1 MKLEKNNL
9 RLIVMDNCLEFGK
22 KVDDHLKKMKGIKDK
37 EFSFI
42 VPIKL
47 PRFASGEAKAEI
59 LESIRAKDVFII
71 TDVMNHSCTYKMH
84 GFVNHKSPDD
94 HFQDLKRII
103 SAMDGGAA
111 SIRVIMP
118 FLYESRQHKR
128 KGRESMDSSM
138 ALHELENMDVNSI
151 ITFDAHDP
159 NIRNALQHCSF
170 DNLYP
175 TYSILKDFIEI
186 EKIDFEDLLVVSPD
200 TGAVDRAIYYADML
214 GTDVGIYHKR
224 RDYSK
229 VVDGKNPIVAHEYM
243 GADVKNKHV
252 IIVDDMIAS
261 GQSMLDVAEQ
271 LKARGAKNIYLIA
284 SFALFSDGE
293 KSIKAFNGAYNKN
306 IFTKCYSS
314 NLSYVSDEVRKQ
326 EWFHLADCSK
336 YLSKLISTL
345 SEHESISPL
354 LNSKEKILSKI
365 AEIKEQQKDSD

>member
-1 MKLEKNNL
+1 MELEKNNL

-22 KVDDHLKKMKGIKDK
+22 KVDDHLKKMHGITDDN
-37 EFSFI
+37 FSFI
-42 VPIKL
+42 VPVRL
-47 PRFASGEAKAEI
+47 SRFASGEAKAEI
-59 LESIRAKDVFII
+59 LESIRAKDVFIL

-84 GFVNHKSPDD
+84 GFINHKSPDD
-94 HFQDLKRII
+94 HFQDLKRVI

-111 SIRVIMP
+111 SVRVIMP

-128 KGRESMDSSM
+128 KGRESMDSSL

-175 TYSILKDFIEI
+175 TYSILKDFVEK
-186 EKIDFEDLLVVSPD
+186 EKIDFDDLLVVSPD

-243 GADVKNKHV
+243 GAEVKGKHV

-261 GQSMLDVAEQ
+261 GQSMLDVAEE
-271 LKARGAKNIYLIA
+271 LKARGTKNIYLIA
-284 SFALFSDGE
+284 SFALFSDGK
-293 KSIKAFNGAYNKN
+293 KSIEAFNEAYKKK
-306 IFTKCYSS
+306 IFTKCYAS
-314 NLSYVSDEVRKQ
+314 NLSYVSEEVKNQ
-326 EWFHLADCSK
+326 EWFELADCSK

-345 SEHESISPL
+345 STHNSISPL
-354 LNSKEKILSKI
+354 INSKDKILAKI
-365 AEIKEQQKDSD
+365 AEVKGEKKKES

>member
-1 MKLEKNNL
+1 MEKYNL
-9 RLIVMDNCLEFGK
+9 RLIVMDNFMDFGK
-22 KVDDHLKKMKGIKDK
+22 KVDEHLKKMRGIND
-37 EFSFI
+37 EDFSFI
-42 VPIKL
+42 VPVRMS
-47 PRFASGEAKAEI
+47 RFASGEAKAEI
-59 LESIRAKDVFII
+59 LESIRAKDVFIL

-84 GFVNHKSPDD
+84 GFINHKSPDD
-94 HFQDLKRII
+94 HFQDLKRVI
-103 SAMDGGAA
+103 SAMDGGAE

-175 TYSILKDFIEI
+175 TYSILKDFIEN

-243 GADVKNKHV
+243 GANVKGKHV

-271 LKARGAKNIYLIA
+271 LKSRGAKNIYLIA
-284 SFALFSDGE
+284 SFALFSDGK
-293 KSIKAFNGAYNKN
+293 KSIDAFNEAYKKK

-314 NLSYVSDEVRKQ
+314 NLSYVPNEAKEQ
-326 EWFHLADCSK
+326 KWFYLADCSK
-336 YLSKLISTL
+336 YLSKLIDTL
-345 SEHESISPL
+345 NNHESISPL
-354 LNSKEKILSKI
+354 LNNKEKIISKI
-365 AEIKEQQKDSD
+365 SEIKDK

>member
-1 MKLEKNNL
+1 MDLESKNL
-9 RLIVMDNCLEFGK
+9 RLIVMDNFLSFGE
-22 KVDDHLKKMKGIKDK
+22 KVNFHLKRMNGIDD
-37 EFSFI
+37 EGFSFI
-42 VPIKL
+42 VPTRL
-47 PRFASGEAKAEI
+47 SRFASGEAKAEI
-59 LESIRAKDVFII
+59 LESIRAKDVFIL
-71 TDVMNHSCTYKMH
+71 TDVMNYSSTYKMQ
-84 GFVNHKSPDD
+84 GFINHKSPDD
-94 HFQDLKRII
+94 HFQDLKRVI
-103 SAMDGGAA
+103 SAMNGGA
-111 SIRVIMP
+111 SSLRVIMP

-175 TYSILKDFIEI
+175 TYSILKDFVEN
-186 EKIDFEDLLVVSPD
+186 ERVDFNKLLVVSPD

-243 GADVKNKHV
+243 GADVNGKNV

-261 GQSMLDVAEQ
+261 GQSMIDVAEQ
-271 LKARGAKNIYLIA
+271 LKERGAEKIYLIA
-284 SFALFSDGE
+284 SFALFSDGK
-293 KSIKAFNGAYNKN
+293 KSIDTFDKAYENE
-306 IFTKCYSS
+306 IFTKCYAS
-314 NLSYVSDEVRKQ
+314 NLSYVPEEVQNK

-336 YLSKLISTL
+336 YLAKLIHTL
-345 SEHESISPL
+345 SNHESISPL
-354 LNSKEKILSKI
+354 LNSKEKILTKI
-365 AEIKEQQKDSD
+365 NEIKGKKD

>member
-1 MKLEKNNL
+1 MEIEKNNL
-9 RLIVMDNCLEFGK
+9 RLIVMDNFLEFGK
-22 KVDDHLKKMKGIKDK
+22 KVDDHLKKMHGITDNN
-37 EFSFI
+37 FSFI
-42 VPIKL
+42 VPVRL
-47 PRFASGEAKAEI
+47 SRFASGEAKAEI
-59 LESIRAKDVFII
+59 LESIRAKDVFIL

-84 GFVNHKSPDD
+84 GFINHKSPDD
-94 HFQDLKRII
+94 HFQDLKRVI

-128 KGRESMDSSM
+128 KGRESMDSSL

-175 TYSILKDFIEI
+175 TYSILKDFVEK
-186 EKIDFEDLLVVSPD
+186 EKIDFDDLLVVSPD

-243 GADVKNKHV
+243 GAEVKGKHV

-261 GQSMLDVAEQ
+261 GQSMLDVAEE
-271 LKARGAKNIYLIA
+271 LKARGTKNIYLIA
-284 SFALFSDGE
+284 SFALFSDGK
-293 KSIKAFNGAYNKN
+293 KSIEAFNEAYKKK
-306 IFTKCYSS
+306 IFTKCYAS
-314 NLSYVSDEVRKQ
+314 NLSYVSEEVKNQ
-326 EWFHLADCSK
+326 EWFELADCSK

-345 SEHESISPL
+345 STHNSISPL
-354 LNSKEKILSKI
+354 INSKDKILAKI
-365 AEIKEQQKDSD
+365 AEVKDEKKKES

>member
-1 MKLEKNNL
+1 MKENNL
-9 RLIVMDNCLEFGK
+9 RLIVMDNIQEFGQ
-22 KVDDHLKKMKGIKDK
+22 KVDEHLKLMQGITD
-37 EFSFI
+37 ENFSFI
-42 VPIKL
+42 VPVRMT
-47 PRFASGEAKAEI
+47 RFASGEAKAEI
-59 LESIRAKDVFII
+59 LESIRAKDVFVL
-71 TDVMNHSCTYKMH
+71 TDVMNYSCTYKMY
-84 GFVNHKSPDD
+84 GFINHKSPDD
-94 HFQDLKRII
+94 HFQDLKRVI
-103 SAMDGGAA
+103 SAMDGGAETV
-111 SIRVIMP
+111 RVIMP

-138 ALHELENMDVNSI
+138 ALHELEHMDVNSI

-175 TYSILKDFIEI
+175 TYSILKDFIEN
-186 EKIDFEDLLVVSPD
+186 EEIDFNKLLVVSPD

-224 RDYSK
+224 RDYSQ

-243 GADVKNKHV
+243 GADVNGKHV

-271 LKARGAKNIYLIA
+271 LKTRGAKNIYLIA

-293 KSIKAFNGAYNKN
+293 KSIDAFKKAHKNK

-314 NLSYVSDEVRKQ
+314 NLSYVPDEIKNQ
-326 EWFHLADCSK
+326 DWFHLADCSK
-336 YLSKLISTL
+336 YISKLIHTL
-345 SEHESISPL
+345 SNHESISPL
-354 LNSKEKILSKI
+354 LNSKEKIINKI
-365 AEIKEQQKDSD
+365 SEVKDR

>member
-1 MKLEKNNL
+1 MELEKNNL
-9 RLIVMDNCLEFGK
+9 RLIVMDNFSDFGK
-22 KVDDHLKKMKGIKDK
+22 KVDEHLKKMRGITDGK
-37 EFSFI
+37 FSFI
-42 VPIKL
+42 VPIRL
-47 PRFASGEAKAEI
+47 SRFASGEAKAEI
-59 LESIRAKDVFII
+59 LESIRAKDVFVL
-71 TDVMNHSCTYKMH
+71 TDVMNYSCTYNMH
-84 GFVNHKSPDD
+84 GFINHKSPDD
-94 HFQDLKRII
+94 HFQDLKRVI
-103 SAMDGGAA
+103 SAMDGGAS

-138 ALHELENMDVNSI
+138 ALHELEHMDVNSI

-175 TYSILKDFIEI
+175 TYSILKDFIEL
-186 EKIDFEDLLVVSPD
+186 EKIDYDNLLVVSPD

-243 GADVKNKHV
+243 GADVNGKNV

-271 LKARGAKNIYLIA
+271 LKARGAQNIYLIA
-284 SFALFSDGE
+284 SFALFSDGK
-293 KSIKAFNGAYNKN
+293 KSIEAFNEAYRRK

-314 NLSYVSDEVRKQ
+314 NLSYVPEEAREQ
-326 EWFHLADCSK
+326 EWFHLADSSK
-336 YLSKLISTL
+336 YLSKLIDTL
-345 SEHESISPL
+345 SNHESISPL
-354 LNSKEKILSKI
+354 LNGKEKLIAKI
-365 AEIKEQQKDSD
+365 AEAKEK

>member
-1 MKLEKNNL
+1 MEKNNL
-9 RLIVMDNCLEFGK
+9 RLIVMDNIMDFGK
-22 KVDDHLKKMKGIKDK
+22 KVNEHLKKMRGIED
-37 EFSFI
+37 ENFSFI
-42 VPIKL
+42 VPVRMS
-47 PRFASGEAKAEI
+47 RFASGEAKAEI
-59 LESIRAKDVFII
+59 LESIRAKDLFIL

-84 GFVNHKSPDD
+84 GYINHKSPDD
-94 HFQDLKRII
+94 HFQDLKRVI
-103 SAMDGGAA
+103 SAMDTGAE
-111 SIRVIMP
+111 SIHIIMP

-138 ALHELENMDVNSI
+138 ALHELEHMDVNSI

-186 EKIDFEDLLVVSPD
+186 EDIDFDDLLVVSPD

-243 GADVKNKHV
+243 GANVKGKHV

-271 LKARGAKNIYLIA
+271 LKERGAKNIYLIA
-284 SFALFSDGE
+284 SFALFSDGK
-293 KSIKAFNGAYNKN
+293 KSLDAFNEAHKRN

-314 NLSYVSDEVRKQ
+314 NLSYVPEDVKKQ

-336 YLSKLISTL
+336 YLSKLINAL
-345 SEHESISPL
+345 NNHESISSL
-354 LNSKEKILSKI
+354 LNSKEKVLEKISKL
-365 AEIKEQQKDSD
+365 KK